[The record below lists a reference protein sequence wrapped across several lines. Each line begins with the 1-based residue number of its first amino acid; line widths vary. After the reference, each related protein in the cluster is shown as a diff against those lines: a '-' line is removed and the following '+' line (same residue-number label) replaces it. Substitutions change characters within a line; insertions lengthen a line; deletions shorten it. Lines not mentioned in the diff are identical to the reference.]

1 MGTKGEHAA
10 RQTEVTIA
18 ATRATLGGARN
29 KFPRGASDRGGGAEL
44 GGRVIRAGR
53 AVYHGDRI
61 QRDLARG
68 YNRPVSDFS
77 EPWRLILSPASSG
90 PTHMA
95 VDEAI
100 LDSVAVGTSPAMLRL
115 YAWSPACL
123 SLGYAQEAEDVDLER
138 LRARGWDLV
147 RRPTGGRAILHTD
160 EITYAVIGPASDPR
174 FAGGILDSYRRLS
187 AALADALTRLGVQG
201 LTSASSVRRDDRD
214 ADPICFENPG
224 PYEMMVA
231 GRKLIGSAQ
240 VRRRSAVLQHGSLP
254 LGGDLG
260 RICQVLRYGDEGARE
275 RAGQRLHA
283 RAATLSEVLARPVG
297 WHEAALGIRE
307 GFQHAL
313 GIEFEEADL
322 SPGERNRA
330 DSLRAQHS
338 DPQWTT
344 AHRERRPV
352 VN

>member
-1 MGTKGEHAA
+1 
-10 RQTEVTIA
+10 
-18 ATRATLGGARN
+18 
-29 KFPRGASDRGGGAEL
+29 
-44 GGRVIRAGR
+44 
-53 AVYHGDRI
+53 
-61 QRDLARG
+61 
-68 YNRPVSDFS
+68 
-77 EPWRLILSPASSG
+77 
-90 PTHMA
+90 MA

-100 LDSVAVGTSPAMLRL
+100 LESVAVGTSPATLRL
-115 YAWSPACL
+115 YDWSPACL
-123 SLGYAQEAEDVDLER
+123 SLGYAQDAEDVDLER

-147 RRPTGGRAILHTD
+147 RRPTGGRAILHAD

-201 LTSASSVRRDDRD
+201 LTTASSVRRADRD

-224 PYEMMVA
+224 PYEITVA

-260 RICQVLRYGDEGARE
+260 RICQVLRYEDEGARE
-275 RAGQRLHA
+275 HSAHLLHA

-297 WHEAALGIRE
+297 WHEAALGLQE
-307 GFQHAL
+307 GFHHAL
-313 GIEFEEADL
+313 GLEWDEADL
-322 SPGERNRA
+322 SREERDRA
-330 DSLRAQHS
+330 SQLRAQYS
-338 DPQWTT
+338 DPQWAT

-352 VN
+352 AD